1 MIMEGEAKIV
11 PRWEWRTFDASL
23 NAIEVRLATAL
34 AQVAPHT
41 SAEIYLLRL
50 GGPQNAKNSQM
61 VFLTSNVCIELM
73 SVVLN
78 CGNRC
83 SRPNSRLVKTMLR
96 QLLSN
101 GSCHFPDLAEK
112 PTLSTNSLM
121 N

>member
-1 MIMEGEAKIV
+1 MIIEGEAKIV
-11 PRWEWRTFDASL
+11 PRWEWRTLTLLSMPLQFGLRRHLSKWPRTRVL
-23 NAIEVRLATAL
+23 KSIYYGS
-34 AQVAPHT
+34 VARKMQRF
-41 SAEIYLLRL
+41 E
-50 GGPQNAKNSQM
+50 M
-61 VFLTSNVCIELM
+61 VFLTSNVCIKSM

-101 GSCHFPDLAEK
+101 GSYRFPDLAEK
-112 PTLSTNSLM
+112 PTRSTNSLM